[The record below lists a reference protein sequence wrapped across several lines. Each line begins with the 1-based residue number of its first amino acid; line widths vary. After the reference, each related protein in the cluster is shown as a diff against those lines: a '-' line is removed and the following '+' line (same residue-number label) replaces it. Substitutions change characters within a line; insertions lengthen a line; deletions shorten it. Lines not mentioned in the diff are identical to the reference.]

1 MKYLLLLFI
10 DTWYLHLIS
19 FHKRVLQSSQRA
31 AFFFLFFIPEI
42 GRRIAIVYVQK
53 KKHRLPR
60 EREREKKNWW
70 LLFQPT
76 SHHPQCILKTSNL
89 RPTKSV
95 LDK

>member
-53 KKHRLPR
+53 KKTSPTQ
-60 EREREKKNWW
+60 REREKKKK
-70 LLFQPT
+70 LVASFPT
-76 SHHPQCILKTSNL
+76 DVTSPTVHTKNIESASHQKCPG
-89 RPTKSV
+89 
-95 LDK
+95 